1 MDFAE
6 ILLRRG
12 LIDQAQLNL
21 SRESAENVL
30 DWVLKQPTVDSDA
43 ALKAVAEEMGV
54 DFFDLRNSEVDL
66 SLLDSF
72 PQKLIYRETLF
83 PVARH
88 NGSLRVA
95 TADPLNFYPLDEVA
109 AATGLHVEPVLADRN
124 EILKLIKKHL
134 GVGGETV
141 EGLLELRGEDGI
153 ELLEELETDGSE
165 LSEMA
170 QEASVVRLVN
180 EILLEAINTRT
191 SDVHIE
197 SQADGLVVRYR
208 VDGILHTQPV
218 PPEINHFRAAII
230 SRLKIMARLNI
241 AEKRLPQDGRIRLK
255 VHGREIDVRVSVIP
269 MIHGEGL
276 VMRILDKGAMK
287 FDLRNLGMSQATYD
301 LFSKLI
307 RLPHGIILVTGP
319 TGSGKTTTL
328 YSALIEINNATT
340 KIITTED
347 PVEYQLA
354 GINQIQVHPK
364 IGLTFA
370 HSLRSILRH
379 DPDIVLVGEI
389 RDLETAENA
398 IQASLTG
405 HLVFSTLHT
414 NDAAGAYTRMVDMG
428 VEPFLVASTVEAVMA
443 QRLVRRLCEHCR
455 KPVDLKKIELPDDF
469 PTKEAHGHT
478 LYEAVGCRECR
489 DVGYLGRVGIYELLI
504 TTEKLRELALER
516 ASSWKIK
523 QAGLNEGMRT
533 LRDDGWLKVISG
545 DTSIEEVVRIT
556 KTDRIMKH
564 N

>member
-21 SRESAENVL
+21 SRESADNVL

-54 DFFDLRNSEVDL
+54 DFVDLRNSEVDL

-83 PVARH
+83 PVARD

-218 PPEINHFRAAII
+218 PPEINHFA
-230 SRLKIMARLNI
+230 
-241 AEKRLPQDGRIRLK
+241 
-255 VHGREIDVRVSVIP
+255 
-269 MIHGEGL
+269 
-276 VMRILDKGAMK
+276 
-287 FDLRNLGMSQATYD
+287 
-301 LFSKLI
+301 
-307 RLPHGIILVTGP
+307 
-319 TGSGKTTTL
+319 
-328 YSALIEINNATT
+328 
-340 KIITTED
+340 
-347 PVEYQLA
+347 
-354 GINQIQVHPK
+354 
-364 IGLTFA
+364 
-370 HSLRSILRH
+370 
-379 DPDIVLVGEI
+379 
-389 RDLETAENA
+389 
-398 IQASLTG
+398 
-405 HLVFSTLHT
+405 
-414 NDAAGAYTRMVDMG
+414 
-428 VEPFLVASTVEAVMA
+428 
-443 QRLVRRLCEHCR
+443 RRLS
-455 KPVDLKKIELPDDF
+455 
-469 PTKEAHGHT
+469 
-478 LYEAVGCRECR
+478 VG
-489 DVGYLGRVGIYELLI
+489 
-504 TTEKLRELALER
+504 
-516 ASSWKIK
+516 
-523 QAGLNEGMRT
+523 
-533 LRDDGWLKVISG
+533 
-545 DTSIEEVVRIT
+545 
-556 KTDRIMKH
+556 
-564 N
+564 